1 MKKGKDLM
9 LKIGTTIYGYASDC
23 NFNIQTD
30 TTEVSRTKIKRAV
43 SAGKFKEYESNVN
56 GWDCSSNYVV
66 SEDEA
71 DYLALVETQLKGEAL
86 NVEFLDVADK
96 ASTEAADKGSTN
108 NIEAATTGL
117 KMSGKGIITAIQLN
131 APTDG
136 EVTFSVSIQGTG
148 VLSTSKLPE

>member
-23 NFNIQTD
+23 SFNISTD

-43 SAGKFKEYESNVN
+43 SAGKFKEYESDVN

-66 SEDEA
+66 TEDEA
-71 DYLALVETQLKGEAL
+71 DYMALVEAQLRGEPL
-86 NVEFLDVADK
+86 DVEFLDVADK
-96 ASTEAADKGSTN
+96 ASTEATDKGATN
-108 NIEAATTGL
+108 NIEAATSGM
-117 KMSGKGIITAIQLN
+117 KMSGKGIITSIQLN

-136 EVTFSVSIQGTG
+136 EVSYSVNIQGTG
-148 VLSTSKLPE
+148 VLTTSKLSV